1 MGSVRYLLER
11 IAYLEGKLREEQD
24 EDRQISLHED
34 LELAKDELRFEYAE
48 QEAEEDY
55 QRMKDAGWT

>member
-1 MGSVRYLLER
+1 MIRYLQER
-11 IAYLEGKLREEQD
+11 IAYLEGLLRNETD
-24 EDRQISLHED
+24 EDRQISLYED

-55 QRMKDAGWT
+55 QRMKSEGWV